1 MVKKAYDL
9 GLMNISG
16 KNFRFLPLK
25 SLAEIYFQNE
35 KVPTKYGGLGFGCF
49 ESSTLSEILGYG
61 CTGIAVALG
70 GNGLAVIR
78 ILNFN

>member
-1 MVKKAYDL
+1 L
-9 GLMNISG
+9 
-16 KNFRFLPLK
+16 KNLIFKLK
-25 SLAEIYFQNE
+25 

-70 GNGLAVIR
+70 GNGLAVYWTFFNSKF
-78 ILNFN
+78 NFKSIKLIF